1 MSPPI
6 ELRLV
11 HSPDR
16 PLDVLHPTEAL
27 VEREVVPHSVLKGNK
42 GWNISVAVLDLS
54 DHQLSFLV
62 IRNIG
67 VMVL

>member
-1 MSPPI
+1 MPPPV

-11 HSPDR
+11 HCPDGA
-16 PLDVLHPTEAL
+16 LDVLHPAEAL
-27 VEREVVPHSVLKGNK
+27 VERQIVPDSVLKGNK
-42 GWNISVAVLDLS
+42 GWNISVAVLGLS

-67 VMVL
+67 VVVL

>member
-11 HSPDR
+11 HSPDG
-16 PLDVLHPTEAL
+16 PLHVLHPAEAL
-27 VEREVVPHSVLKGNK
+27 VEREVVSDSVLKGNK
-42 GWNISVAVLDLS
+42 GWNISVAVLDLL